1 MCLQCL
7 SAPLALLSTPLNPSG
22 ASWPKEPPGLD
33 HFQGLKTWLEAR
45 LSKWKQQRATSDTF
59 RQHEPNGLNGHAT
72 QRQLPP
78 ESNEEEAAYIK
89 HLSDMYHEWKALPEK
104 QKQENWRIECQQA
117 FTREKEKHTET
128 KAKLDRVEQELHLLR
143 AQLGQRSDY
152 RRPTEFSHFPPST
165 MPISRESFQA
175 LEDRVDLTDW
185 NYEATIQKWK
195 TRIQSERSAQ
205 QSLPNPVS
213 STWSPKTDTRPLTN
227 GTSSYL
233 QSHRPDQR
241 IRHNNAQITK
251 PDQSDEDL
259 VDAPCDDD
267 DDVPA
272 QNNTA
277 SDTMMD
283 RRVIDPDL
291 SDRPDTAM
299 KGADTDTRNADGEGY
314 AGGRVLMGLREYERG
329 NGDV

>member
-7 SAPLALLSTPLNPSG
+7 STPLSLLSTSWNPSG
-22 ASWPKEPPGLD
+22 AAWSKEPPGLD
-33 HFQGLKTWLEAR
+33 QFQGLKTWLEAR
-45 LSKWKQQRATSDTF
+45 LSKWKQQRETPDTY

-72 QRQLPP
+72 QRQPLPDVK
-78 ESNEEEAAYIK
+78 EDETAYMK
-89 HLSDMYHEWKALPEK
+89 HLSDMYQEWRALPEK
-104 QKQENWRIECQQA
+104 QKHETWRLECQQA

-128 KAKLDRVEQELHLLR
+128 KAKLDRVEQELHHLR
-143 AQLGQRSDY
+143 AQFGQRSDY
-152 RRPTEFSHFPPST
+152 RRPVEFSHFPPAT
-165 MPISRESFQA
+165 MPISREVFQA
-175 LEDRVDLTDW
+175 LEDRVNLTDW

-205 QSLPNPVS
+205 QSLPNPT
-213 STWSPKTDTRPLTN
+213 STSKIDTGPLTN

-233 QSHRPDQR
+233 QSHRNDPR
-241 IRHNNAQITK
+241 IHHNNVQNTK

-259 VDAPCDDD
+259 ADAPCDDD
-267 DDVPA
+267 DEVPA

-277 SDTMMD
+277 SEAMMD
-283 RRVIDPDL
+283 RRAIDPDL
-291 SDRPDTAM
+291 RDRADTAM
-299 KGADTDTRNADGEGY
+299 KGTDTDTRNADGEGY